1 MGKLGKRGWCEEMV
15 YSRNEP
21 VDEGDR
27 KMDAEGMVSSGMNHR
42 GWKKT

>member
-1 MGKLGKRGWCEEMV
+1 MEVRKRGWCEEMV

-27 KMDAEGMVSSGMNHR
+27 KMDAVRGWYLSGMNHR
-42 GWKKT
+42 GWKET